1 MQNKA
6 LITGC
11 HILGCLLFLSIPV
24 ILAPTHSFSALKYF
38 HRTKEE
44 FMVFSLLIIF
54 FYFNYYF
61 LLPKLYF
68 AQKHNLY
75 YAKVLLSF
83 IIVDMVPRLILG
95 VHHHPHDTHLIP
107 HKHFQPHKHFVDLFE
122 LSYHLFL
129 FISIVF
135 ISLSVYIHTE
145 WKKTIQQKTNAE
157 LLYLKAQLNPH
168 FLFNTLNGI
177 YSLALQKSDDTAPAI
192 VKLSSLMRYVIT
204 EAQQEF
210 VTLNQE
216 LDYIVNY
223 VELQKIRIGNTAT
236 IQFEIVND
244 NSGKLIAPLML
255 IPFIENA
262 FKYGVNPEELSEI
275 KIAIEIKDAILN
287 LHVKNK
293 KTKSVA
299 ESTQTGIDNTT
310 KRLQHSYP
318 GRHQL
323 IINNTALEYEVT
335 LKLQI

>member
-6 LITGC
+6 LITIC

-54 FYFNYYF
+54 FYINYYF

-68 AQKHNLY
+68 AQKHKLY
-75 YAKVLLSF
+75 YAAVIISF
-83 IIVDMVPRLILG
+83 LFVDMVPRLILG
-95 VHHHPHDTHLIP
+95 VHNNPHHIP
-107 HKHFQPHKHFVDLFE
+107 FPEPFPRHKHFVNLFE

-135 ISLSVYIHTE
+135 ISLTVYINTE
-145 WKKTIQQKTNAE
+145 WKKAIQQKTNAE
-157 LLYLKAQLNPH
+157 LSYLKAQLNPH

-177 YSLALQKSDDTAPAI
+177 YSLALQKSDDTAPAL

-210 VTLNQE
+210 VTLTRE
-216 LDYIVNY
+216 LEYIVNY
-223 VELQKIRIGNTAT
+223 IELQKIRIGNTAT
-236 IQFEIVND
+236 IQFEVAND

-262 FKYGVNPEELSEI
+262 FKYGVNPEESSEI
-275 KIAIEIKDAILN
+275 KIAIEIRDAILN
-287 LHVKNK
+287 LYVKNK
-293 KTKSVA
+293 KIKSAA
-299 ESTQTGIDNTT
+299 ESTQTGIENTT

-318 GRHQL
+318 RRHQL
-323 IINNTALEYEVT
+323 IINNSAHEYEVT